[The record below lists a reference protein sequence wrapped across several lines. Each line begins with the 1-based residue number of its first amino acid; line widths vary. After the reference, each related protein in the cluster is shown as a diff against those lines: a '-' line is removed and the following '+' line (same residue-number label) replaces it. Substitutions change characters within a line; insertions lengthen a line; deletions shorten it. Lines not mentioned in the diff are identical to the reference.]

1 MVEILKA
8 DPLLH
13 SSRDLSYLF
22 IKSGCAEYS
31 NFKLKHMR
39 ELLKTSMKKNS
50 YVQLKI
56 IQISLSTNIIYD
68 TLSAI
73 HVSFSK

>member
-31 NFKLKHMR
+31 NFKSKHMR
-39 ELLKTSMKKNS
+39 ELLKTSMKNNFLCP
-50 YVQLKI
+50 VENN
-56 IQISLSTNIIYD
+56 TNFFID
-68 TLSAI
+68 QHNL
-73 HVSFSK
+73 